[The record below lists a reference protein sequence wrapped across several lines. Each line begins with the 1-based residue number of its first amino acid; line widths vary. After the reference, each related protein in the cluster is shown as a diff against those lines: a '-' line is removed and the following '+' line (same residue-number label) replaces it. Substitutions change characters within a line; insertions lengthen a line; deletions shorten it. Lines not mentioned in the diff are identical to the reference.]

1 METVLHRLKAW
12 ADEYPQDVAQRFKH
26 GGEWQEIT
34 AREYCERVFWLAV
47 FLESRGFTAADV
59 GAILSYNCPQW
70 VHLDLA
76 PLLLGGKSAGLYPN
90 ASLSDITY
98 VLSDTKCKL
107 LSFQNKTYF
116 DKATNQG
123 QISLP
128 DHVKIVLVFEGDA
141 SFCPQALSYAQALEE
156 GKKLAA
162 QANLQSYLD
171 RLNPKQGAFLIYT
184 SGTTGHP
191 KGALLSHDNLAY
203 ASSIAMP
210 VWGITKRM
218 GNTFSFLPLCHIAE
232 KIQNIGAGL
241 TCQLR
246 VDYCSGFEN
255 IAAELTEVRPV
266 LLLSVPRLWEK
277 MVEGV
282 RQKLASAKGL
292 KKILAEWSLQ
302 TGQKIARKKFAGG
315 PLTVADELQFFLANK
330 LVLSKIKK
338 AMGLDQVKLAASGAA
353 SLPAYVSSWFAGLG
367 INILEVY
374 GQTEST
380 GLISMT
386 RPGVESA
393 GTVGLPVP
401 NTEFKIL
408 EDGEICT
415 RGRHV
420 FLGYYNKPEATAE
433 TLIDGWLHSGDLG
446 KLGERELL
454 KIVGRKK
461 EIMKSS
467 GGKMVAP
474 VPIEDKIK
482 TKASPLIAQACMV
495 GDGRKY
501 FSMLLTLAEGVKLN
515 PEIKETINQKI
526 EEVNLSLAGYERI
539 KYFEILDRDFSIEK
553 GEMTPTMKMKRAMIE
568 KNYESVIDSMYMKS

>member
-1 METVLHRLKAW
+1 MDTVLHRLKSW
-12 ADEYPQDVAQRFKH
+12 ADEHPEDIAQRYKQK
-26 GGEWQEIT
+26 GEWCNIT
-34 AREYCERVFWLAV
+34 AKEYCQRVFWLAI
-47 FLESRGFTAADV
+47 FLQSKGFNASDV
-59 GAILSYNCPQW
+59 GAILSYNCPEW

-90 ASLSDITY
+90 ASFNDISY
-98 VLSDTKCKL
+98 VLKDTQCKL
-107 LSFQNKTYF
+107 LSLQNKLYF
-116 DKATNQG
+116 DKATHQG
-123 QISLP
+123 QVPLP
-128 DHVKIVLVFEGDA
+128 SHIKIVLVFEGDA
-141 SFCPQALSYAQALEE
+141 SFCAQGVSYAQALEE
-156 GKKLAA
+156 GKKLAES
-162 QANLQSYLD
+162 LQLQDYLD
-171 RLNPKQGAFLIYT
+171 RLDPKHGAFLIYT
-184 SGTTGHP
+184 SGTTGNP

-255 IAAELTEVRPV
+255 IAAELGEVRPV

-282 RQKLASAKGL
+282 RQKLSTATGL
-292 KKILAEWSLQ
+292 KKVLAEWAIQ
-302 TGQKIARKKFAGG
+302 TGQRVAQKKYRGQALSLFDEWQLFFA
-315 PLTVADELQFFLANK
+315 NR

-353 SLPAYVSSWFAGLG
+353 SLPAYVANWFAGLG

-386 RPGVESA
+386 RPGVDSA

-401 NTEFKIL
+401 NTDFKIM

-415 RGRHV
+415 KGRHV
-420 FLGYYNKPEATAE
+420 FLGYYNKAEATNE
-433 TLIDGWLHSGDLG
+433 TIIDGWLHSGDLG
-446 KLGERELL
+446 KMDEKGLL

-482 TKASPLIAQACMV
+482 TSPWVAQACMV

-501 FSMLLTLAEGVKLN
+501 FSMLLTLPEGVKLN
-515 PEIKETINQKI
+515 PEVEQAINKKI
-526 EEVNLSLAGYERI
+526 EEVNQELAGYEQI
-539 KYFEILDRDFSIEK
+539 KYCKILANDFSIER
-553 GEMTPTMKMKRAMIE
+553 GEMTPTMKMKRAAIE
-568 KNYESVIDSMYMKS
+568 KNYKSDIDSMYMNS